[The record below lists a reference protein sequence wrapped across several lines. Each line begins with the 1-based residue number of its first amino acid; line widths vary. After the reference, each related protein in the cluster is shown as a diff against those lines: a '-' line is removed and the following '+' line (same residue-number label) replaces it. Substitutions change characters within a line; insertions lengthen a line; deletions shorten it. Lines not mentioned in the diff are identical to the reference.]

1 MAGENKALLVATKEK
16 EKEFIVRNIPA
27 DLHRAFKIRCMQ
39 TDVTMNK
46 RVIQLIKADLQ
57 GAEQGKKK
65 S

>member
-1 MAGENKALLVATKEK
+1 MGSEDKK
-16 EKEFIVRNIPA
+16 KEFIVRNIPA